1 MHLSGRRPTRLCFD
15 LMAKPS
21 KTPSKTGKQRLV
33 LTARGLVKRYGDAV
47 ALGGLDLDLRSGECV
62 ALIGHNGS
70 GKTTAMRILAG
81 LMEPSEGSVKIKGID
96 VHEARGNPI
105 TRSAISFAPDNPV
118 LYDDLT
124 VEEHLILT
132 GLAHGVSDDLDD
144 RVDSIL
150 GDLGLLARRDY
161 LPSQLSRGMR
171 QKTSIACALIRPLE
185 VLMLDEPVVGL
196 DPPSR
201 KSLKE
206 EIGSLVADEVSV
218 LLTTHQIEFA
228 RGIADRVIVLDNG
241 EMVDQ
246 GLFDEVVGGERTAAL
261 GLV

>member
-1 MHLSGRRPTRLCFD
+1 MPKTSGN
-15 LMAKPS
+15 A
-21 KTPSKTGKQRLV
+21 KQRLV
-33 LTARGLVKRYGDAV
+33 LTARGLVKKYGDAV

-70 GKTTAMRILAG
+70 GKTTAMRIMAG

-96 VHEARGNPI
+96 IHVARGNPI
-105 TRSAISFAPDNPV
+105 TRSAIAFAPDNPV

-132 GLAHGVSDDLDD
+132 GLAHGVGDGLDERID
-144 RVDSIL
+144 IVL
-150 GDLGLLARRDY
+150 EELGLTDRRDY

-171 QKTSIACALIRPLE
+171 QKTSIACTLVRPLE

-196 DPPSR
+196 DPPSQR
-201 KSLKE
+201 LLRD
-206 EIGSLVADEVSV
+206 EISRLISDEVAV
-218 LLTTHQIEFA
+218 ILTTHQIEFA
-228 RGIADRVIVLDNG
+228 RGIAAKAVILDNG
-241 EMVDQ
+241 EMVDH
-246 GLFDEVVGGERTAAL
+246 GAFDQVVEGEKAASL

>member
-1 MHLSGRRPTRLCFD
+1 
-15 LMAKPS
+15 MAKSSKTTSKTTS
-21 KTPSKTGKQRLV
+21 KTPSKTGRQRLV

-144 RVDSIL
+144 SIDKIL
-150 GDLGLLARRDY
+150 EDLGLLSRRDY

-185 VLMLDEPVVGL
+185 VLLLDEPVVGL
-196 DPPSR
+196 DPPSQ
-201 KSLKE
+201 KLLKE
-206 EIGSLVADEVSV
+206 EIRRLVADDIAVV
-218 LLTTHQIEFA
+218 LTTHQIEFA
-228 RGIADRVIVLDNG
+228 RGLATSVVVLDDG
-241 EMVDQ
+241 QMVDH
-246 GLFDEVVGGERTAAL
+246 GPFDKVIGGDTAASL